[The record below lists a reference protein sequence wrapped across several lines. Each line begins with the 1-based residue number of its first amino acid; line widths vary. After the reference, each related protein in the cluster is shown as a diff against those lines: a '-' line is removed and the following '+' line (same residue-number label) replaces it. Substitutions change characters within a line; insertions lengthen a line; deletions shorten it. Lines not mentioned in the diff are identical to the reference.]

1 MHSVHALK
9 NESNYCG
16 LSDASLLGVRVAL
29 HVHWRWWFFV
39 ELALHVPAMGDI
51 LLADV
56 ATQVL
61 NVRHSDSKN
70 ANRARCSSAALNAV
84 AHETLAKFALF

>member
-1 MHSVHALK
+1 MVWTGRIYYCLTKNVSVHSVSALM

-29 HVHWRWWFFV
+29 HVHWRWWLFV

-56 ATQVL
+56 ATQV
-61 NVRHSDSKN
+61 
-70 ANRARCSSAALNAV
+70 C
-84 AHETLAKFALF
+84 